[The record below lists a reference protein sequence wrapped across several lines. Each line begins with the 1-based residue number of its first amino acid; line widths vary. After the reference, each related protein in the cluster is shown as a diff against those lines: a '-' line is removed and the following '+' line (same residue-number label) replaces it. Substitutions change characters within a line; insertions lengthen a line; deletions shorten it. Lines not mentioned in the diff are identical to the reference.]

1 NSSSTV
7 CIIQEY
13 ASGKDILYQIKKNE
27 RLNENISKFLFQQLL
42 EALMHLKCENIF
54 LDIYGNIKHGDF
66 GFSTIMQNNDVSH
79 TFCGSRAYVP
89 PEVLRS
95 QPYTSFT
102 VDLWSLGV
110 VLFVMV
116 AGLMPYDNQNP
127 RQMLSKQLQHKLTFP
142 RKILISEEVKTL
154 IYEILHPIPSQR
166 KSYSDIVTSS
176 WLTNVPYKFRTKNN
190 CDKDDLLEF
199 Q

>member
-1 NSSSTV
+1 
-7 CIIQEY
+7 
-13 ASGKDILYQIKKNE
+13 
-27 RLNENISKFLFQQLL
+27 
-42 EALMHLKCENIF
+42 
-54 LDIYGNIKHGDF
+54 
-66 GFSTIMQNNDVSH
+66 MQNNDVSH

-127 RQMLSKQLQHKLTFP
+127 RQMLSKQLQH
-142 RKILISEEVKTL
+142 
-154 IYEILHPIPSQR
+154 
-166 KSYSDIVTSS
+166 
-176 WLTNVPYKFRTKNN
+176 
-190 CDKDDLLEF
+190 
-199 Q
+199 